1 MKEEKLDLIASSLST
16 TPYLSVDSRAM
27 PLKSFLKQINLW
39 FKSRPL
45 ARGSVDTNFA
55 LLEACA
61 IGVLSAFA
69 ALLLKQGIGWLG
81 GWRLEAA
88 HRFGA
93 TVVLPLTG
101 LFFGALAGWI
111 IEQLSPAAAG
121 GGVPQVKAVLGRYP
135 IALNLRVAIVKAI
148 GTICVLGAGLTLG
161 RRGPTVHIG
170 AALAAQLSSWIPNS
184 PTNRRQMIAAG
195 AAAGLAA
202 GFNTPIAGVL
212 FVIEELMR
220 DVSGLTLE
228 TAIVASFTG
237 AVVSRLLGSADLNI
251 PATMINSARQGSFS
265 AAEIPFYLL
274 LGVLAGI
281 LGGIFNRTMLLSLKF
296 NRRLQLSMPWR
307 IGLAGLISGIIIA
320 FLPPFFRDNS
330 GLREFLISGE
340 LGWQTIAIAFVAH
353 FFLTILA
360 YSSGAPGGLFAPAL
374 VLGSAL
380 GYLVGTAEVAFLGSE
395 SAHTFALAGMGAFFT
410 AVVRVPVTAIV
421 IVFEMTAD
429 FNLVLPLMITSA
441 VAYLVAESV
450 SRGSIYEHLLEA
462 SGIHLQEETSKYD
475 FLSQLTA
482 ADLMQSRVETLASN
496 LKLEEAIQA
505 MSRSHHRGFP
515 VVEGGKL
522 VGIITQSDLDRGKKE
537 ETEATYLRD
546 VMTTQP
552 ITVNSTTP
560 LVDVLYLLNRY
571 QLSRLPVTEGS
582 KLVGI
587 ITRSDIIKAEAKR
600 LSGDKEITRRPE
612 PSYVVYRTRSPA
624 LARGRILLPLAN
636 PQNASALFEIAAA
649 IARYQ
654 KYEIDCLHIITVPKY
669 IYPAQAKVSSIYS
682 RKQMRH
688 LERLGRD
695 ANIRVHTQVR
705 VANDTAEAI
714 LETIAQE
721 KSDMLIMGWKG
732 NTSSPEQIFGNVVD
746 KLIQQAPCDLV
757 LVKLGQQAY
766 SFPNSINR
774 QGNWLIPTAGGA
786 NSQRAM
792 KILPAL
798 AELYSLPHSPQI
810 RLCQVYA
817 PGQNQLNLDRLKK
830 TAESI
835 GDKIN
840 LPVTAMPIYAH
851 SVSDAIIHLAT
862 TRKYDLVVLGASSEG
877 LLQQAVRGNI
887 PEAIAQGIDSTV
899 IIVRSPL

>member
-1 MKEEKLDLIASSLST
+1 
-16 TPYLSVDSRAM
+16 M
-27 PLKSFLKQINLW
+27 PLKNFLKQITLW

-93 TVVLPLTG
+93 TVVLPLAG

-237 AVVSRLLGSADLNI
+237 AVVSRWLGSADLNI
-251 PATMINSARQGSFS
+251 PTAMINSARQGSFS
-265 AAEIPFYLL
+265 ASQIPFYLL
-274 LGVLAGI
+274 LGILAGI
-281 LGGIFNRTMLLSLKF
+281 LGGIFNRSMLFTISL

-395 SAHTFALAGMGAFFT
+395 SVHTFALAGMGAFFT
-410 AVVRVPVTAIV
+410 AVVRVPITAIV

-441 VAYLVAESV
+441 VAYLVAETV

-462 SGIHLQEETSKYD
+462 SGIHLQEETSK
-475 FLSQLTA
+475 
-482 ADLMQSRVETLASN
+482 
-496 LKLEEAIQA
+496 
-505 MSRSHHRGFP
+505 
-515 VVEGGKL
+515 
-522 VGIITQSDLDRGKKE
+522 
-537 ETEATYLRD
+537 
-546 VMTTQP
+546 
-552 ITVNSTTP
+552 
-560 LVDVLYLLNRY
+560 
-571 QLSRLPVTEGS
+571 
-582 KLVGI
+582 
-587 ITRSDIIKAEAKR
+587 
-600 LSGDKEITRRPE
+600 
-612 PSYVVYRTRSPA
+612 
-624 LARGRILLPLAN
+624 
-636 PQNASALFEIAAA
+636 
-649 IARYQ
+649 
-654 KYEIDCLHIITVPKY
+654 
-669 IYPAQAKVSSIYS
+669 
-682 RKQMRH
+682 
-688 LERLGRD
+688 
-695 ANIRVHTQVR
+695 
-705 VANDTAEAI
+705 
-714 LETIAQE
+714 
-721 KSDMLIMGWKG
+721 
-732 NTSSPEQIFGNVVD
+732 
-746 KLIQQAPCDLV
+746 
-757 LVKLGQQAY
+757 
-766 SFPNSINR
+766 
-774 QGNWLIPTAGGA
+774 
-786 NSQRAM
+786 
-792 KILPAL
+792 
-798 AELYSLPHSPQI
+798 
-810 RLCQVYA
+810 
-817 PGQNQLNLDRLKK
+817 
-830 TAESI
+830 
-835 GDKIN
+835 
-840 LPVTAMPIYAH
+840 
-851 SVSDAIIHLAT
+851 
-862 TRKYDLVVLGASSEG
+862 
-877 LLQQAVRGNI
+877 
-887 PEAIAQGIDSTV
+887 
-899 IIVRSPL
+899 

>member
-1 MKEEKLDLIASSLST
+1 
-16 TPYLSVDSRAM
+16 M
-27 PLKSFLKQINLW
+27 PLKPFLKQINLW

-81 GWRLEAA
+81 GWRLQAA

-93 TVVLPLTG
+93 TAVLPLAG
-101 LFFGALAGWI
+101 LFFGALAGWL

-251 PATMINSARQGSFS
+251 PAAMINSARQGSFS
-265 AAEIPFYLL
+265 VAEIPFYLL
-274 LGVLAGI
+274 LGILAGI
-281 LGGIFNRTMLLSLKF
+281 LGGIFNRSMLFAISL

-374 VLGSAL
+374 VIGSAL
-380 GYLVGTAEVAFLGSE
+380 GYLVGTAEAAIGGAA
-395 SAHTFALAGMGAFFT
+395 SAHTFALTGMGAFFT
-410 AVVRVPVTAIV
+410 AVVRVPITAIV

-429 FNLVLPLMITSA
+429 FNLVLPLMIASA

-450 SRGSIYEHLLEA
+450 SRGSIYQHLLEA

-496 LKLEEAIQA
+496 LKLEQAIQA

-522 VGIITQSDLDRGKKE
+522 VGIITQSDLAQRKKE
-537 ETEATYLRD
+537 ENEATFLRD

-552 ITVNSTTP
+552 ITVNPNTP

-587 ITRSDIIKAEAKR
+587 VTRSDIIKAEAKR
-600 LSGDKEITRRPE
+600 LSGDQEITRRPE

-624 LARGRILLPLAN
+624 LGRGRILLPLAN

-669 IYPAQAKVSSIYS
+669 IYPAQATVSSTYS

-688 LERLGRD
+688 LEKLGRD

-732 NTSSPEQIFGNVVD
+732 STSSPEQIFGNVVD
-746 KLIQQAPCDLV
+746 KLIKQAPCDLV
-757 LVKLGQQAY
+757 LIKLGQQAY
-766 SFPNSINR
+766 SFPHSIER

-798 AELYSLPHSPQI
+798 AELYTLPNSPQI
-810 RLCQVYA
+810 HLCQVYA
-817 PGQNQLNLDRLKK
+817 PGQSQLNLDRLKK

-835 GDKIN
+835 GDKMN
-840 LPVTAMPIYAH
+840 VPVIAMPIYAH
-851 SVSDAIIHLAT
+851 FVSDAIIHLAT
-862 TRKYDLVVLGASSEG
+862 TERYDLVVLGASSEG

-887 PEAIAQGIDSTV
+887 PEAIAQKINSTV
-899 IIVRSPL
+899 IIVRSPLSS